1 MNTIVSIALA
11 AILAT
16 ESSGYKPEN
25 VPVRDGG
32 RAVGMY
38 QMWPCAVVEANRI
51 VGRELWTLDDRWN
64 PQLSRA
70 MCKVT
75 LEWHYKRGVT
85 DPVELACRWR
95 NPQGNAPEW
104 HKAKIRKAVTK
115 HTRRAGSRSPGNG
128 EQ

>member
-11 AILAT
+11 AVLAT
-16 ESSGYKPEN
+16 ESGGYRPEN

-38 QMWPCAVVEANRI
+38 QMWPCAVAEANRI
-51 VGRELWTLDDRWN
+51 AGRELWTLDDRWN
-64 PQLSRA
+64 QQLSRA

-95 NPQGNAPEW
+95 NPRGNVPEW
-104 HKAKIRKAVTK
+104 HKAKIRKAV
-115 HTRRAGSRSPGNG
+115 RDV
-128 EQ
+128 